1 MTDNQ
6 LRSIVERIERIQAE
20 IDELNADKRDLY
32 AEAKGNGYDVKAL
45 KAVVAARKKD
55 AAERDEQE
63 ALFDLYWNAV
73 HGTGTIDATRVRPH
87 EIAPTFEAAQ

>member
-32 AEAKGNGYDVKAL
+32 AEAKGNGFDVKAL
-45 KAVVAARKKD
+45 KAVVSARKKD
-55 AAERDEQE
+55 ATERDEQE

-73 HGTGTIDATRVRPH
+73 HGVGTLDATRVRLH
-87 EIAPTFEAAQ
+87 EAAPTFEAAQ